1 MRVLVV
7 EDYKP
12 TRDSLEAGL
21 RQENHAVESSASGRD
36 ALALALQN
44 DYEAIVLDV
53 MLPDLD
59 GWQVLRRLRESG
71 SEAHILMLTAK
82 TDLED
87 KVQGFDYGADDYL
100 TKPFAMDELKARL
113 RAAGRGRYQQK
124 DPVLRLENG
133 LVIDTG
139 IRRVELHG
147 QFLKLTPKE
156 YFLLH
161 YMAMRR
167 GELVT
172 RTDIWENVYDYYAS
186 GTSNVVDVYI
196 LRLRKKLHQA
206 GGKDMIQT
214 HRGHGYILESGNA

>member
-36 ALALALQN
+36 ALTMALQN

-59 GWQVLRRLRESG
+59 GWQVLRLLRESG

-82 TDLED
+82 AELED
-87 KVQGFDYGADDYL
+87 KVQGFDFGADDYL

-113 RAAGRGRYQQK
+113 RAAGRSRFKQK
-124 DPVLRLENG
+124 DPVLRLDCG

-139 IRRVELHG
+139 TRQVELSG
-147 QFLKLTPKE
+147 EALKLTPKE

-172 RTDIWENVYDYYAS
+172 RTDIWENVYDYYSS

-196 LRLRKKLHQA
+196 LRLRKKLEKA
-206 GGKDMIQT
+206 GGGGLIQT
-214 HRGHGYILESGNA
+214 HRGHGYILEPRDV